1 MFKDKR
7 LNEKKFC
14 FIICSND
21 ELYLQECIHY
31 IYHLHIPTGYEIEV
45 ISIRDAVSIASG
57 YNEGMRASDAKYK
70 IYLHHDVFIAYKDFL
85 ISILEIF
92 HRDSNIGLI
101 GMVGCVKMPA
111 NGIMWYTNRTG
122 GVFKF
127 ASEDPNMLP
136 HYKYSISHGINRVE
150 CVDGFLMVTSLDIPW
165 REDLFTDFHYY
176 DISQSMEFQRKGFKV
191 VVPIQQVPWCY
202 HDGRIMNL
210 KNYDEYRKIGMK
222 EYKEFFQLPRFQI
235 VKKEEYEKEK
245 WKLRVLLIA
254 NNQYEEVQQTLKSL
268 LSKDIVKGEQII
280 VVDNGSEDELRHWLK
295 DQTEYSYIQCNEIL
309 EGYGE
314 ILKVV
319 IDEFITEEDLLLLAP
334 GLTIDCN
341 TISALKGLMRKNKNC
356 GALSAGIMQIPR
368 FGYKN
373 EEQSIEIDN
382 LPFEHTMELPFYG
395 TLFQNKFLK
404 SVKLESYDLPESILK
419 DLSFQGI
426 EKDFVFFKINMPLFY
441 LQEGIDLSKINIYEQ
456 KFGYEKDK
464 QKLKQYRSL
473 TYFNTTPNR
482 ALINLMEDE
491 RLREMNVLEVG
502 CDCGANLLEIQNRF
516 PKASLYGVELNEE
529 SVNIARKIANVVV
542 GNIEEKKVNYNGIR
556 FDYIIFGDVLEHLR
570 DPQGTIEYCKSLLK
584 DNGKLL
590 ACIPNLMHYSV
601 MKQLLQSG
609 TFTYTDM
616 GLLDRT
622 HIHFFTYIEI
632 IKMFAASGYTIERLS
647 YTGGEQG
654 IEEKDKVFV
663 EQLTSLSNHKQ
674 KFMYYAFQYLVK
686 ASKEKKDHE

>member
-1 MFKDKR
+1 MLKGKR
-7 LNEKKFC
+7 MNEKKFC

-31 IYHLHIPTGYEIEV
+31 IHHLNIPAGYEIEV
-45 ISIRDAVSIASG
+45 ISIQGATSMASG
-57 YNEGMRASDAKYK
+57 YNEGMNASDAKYK
-70 IYLHHDVFIAYKDFL
+70 IYLHHDVFIAYKNFL
-85 ISILEIF
+85 YSVLEIF
-92 HRDSNIGLI
+92 NSDESIGMI
-101 GMVGCVKMPA
+101 GMVGCVKMPGS
-111 NGIMWYTNRTG
+111 GIMWNTKRVG
-122 GVFKF
+122 ELFRFKNK
-127 ASEDPNMLP
+127 DNIRLP
-136 HYKYSISHGINRVE
+136 HYQYNKRDGLHTVE
-150 CVDGFLMVTSLDIPW
+150 VIDGFMMITSKDLPW
-165 REDLFTDFHYY
+165 REDLFTAFHYY
-176 DISQSMEFQRKGFKV
+176 DISQCMEFRKKGYRI

-210 KNYDEYRKIGMK
+210 INYNKYRKIGMK
-222 EYKEFFQLPRFQI
+222 EYSNFFDLPRFDV
-235 VKKEEYEKEK
+235 VKKMEDNHIPYDLKI
-245 WKLRVLLIA
+245 VLIA
-254 NNQYEEVQQTLKSL
+254 NNQQEEVLHSL
-268 LSKDIVKGEQII
+268 QSIITNSDIKKEQII
-280 VVDNGSEDELRHWLK
+280 IVDNGSEDELRHWLK

-356 GALSAGIMQIPR
+356 GALSAGIMKIPR
-368 FGYKN
+368 FWYKN

-426 EKDFVFFKINMPLFY
+426 EKDFVFLKINMPLFY

-556 FDYIIFGDVLEHLR
+556 FDYIIYGDVLEHLR

-632 IKMFAASGYTIERLS
+632 IKMFEASGYTIERLS